1 MENGSPLRTKQ
12 QGACRRVNGRMRHD
26 AAYFRAQ
33 AKDCREQALTAR
45 DRPTIK
51 YLIQM
56 AEDFEEEA
64 RVIDRAKREK
74 PE

>member
-1 MENGSPLRTKQ
+1 
-12 QGACRRVNGRMRHD
+12 MRHD

-33 AKDCREQALTAR
+33 AQNCREEALTAR

-56 AEDFEEEA
+56 AEDFEAEAKLIEEA
-64 RVIDRAKREK
+64 RRGRSN
-74 PE
+74 